1 MNVTQLSVFMENKPG
16 HLQSVLKILS
26 DANINIVTLTI
37 AETSD
42 FGILRMIVND
52 SEKAKKVLHDARI
65 TCSSTEVL
73 AVELDDKPGSLFKA
87 IDAFA
92 KNKLNIEY
100 MYAFTFRSGDK
111 AVLVF
116 RFNDAD
122 AAIQVLQDNGIN
134 VIGGVELYDRAG
146 G

>member
-16 HLQSVLKILS
+16 HLQTVLKILA
-26 DANINIVTLTI
+26 DANINIATLTI
-37 AETSD
+37 AETAD

-52 SEKAKKVLHDARI
+52 SDKAKKVLHDSRI
-65 TCSSTEVL
+65 TCSVTDVL

-100 MYAFTFRSGDK
+100 MYAFTEKRGDK
-111 AVLVF
+111 AVMIF
-116 RFNDAD
+116 RFDD
-122 AAIQVLQDNGIN
+122 IEAAKKALTHEGYQIVKKIDI
-134 VIGGVELYDRAG
+134 IGD
-146 G
+146 

>member
-1 MNVTQLSVFMENKPG
+1 MNVTQLSVFIENKPG
-16 HLQSVLKILS
+16 HLQNVLKILS

-92 KNKLNIEY
+92 KNSLNIEY
-100 MYAFTFRSGDK
+100 MYAFTEKRGDR
-111 AVLVF
+111 AVMIF
-116 RFNDAD
+116 RFDD
-122 AAIQVLQDNGIN
+122 IEAAKKALAQEGYQIVKSIDI
-134 VIGGVELYDRAG
+134 IGS
-146 G
+146 

>member
-16 HLQSVLKILS
+16 HLQSVLKILT

-52 SEKAKKVLHDARI
+52 SEKAKKVLQDARI

-100 MYAFTFRSGDK
+100 MYAFTEKRGDR
-111 AVLVF
+111 AVMIF
-116 RFNDAD
+116 RFDDIETAKKALAQEGYQIVKSID
-122 AAIQVLQDNGIN
+122 I
-134 VIGGVELYDRAG
+134 IG
-146 G
+146 

>member
-1 MNVTQLSVFMENKPG
+1 MNVTQLSVFIENKPG
-16 HLQSVLKILS
+16 HLQNVLKILS

-92 KNKLNIEY
+92 KNSLNIEY
-100 MYAFTFRSGDK
+100 MYAFTGKRGDR
-111 AVLVF
+111 AVMIF
-116 RFNDAD
+116 RFDD
-122 AAIQVLQDNGIN
+122 IEAAKKALAQEGYQIVKSIDI
-134 VIGGVELYDRAG
+134 IGS
-146 G
+146 